1 MFKCR
6 DQQQQQQQLL
16 LTGCLCTPD
25 QSGAS
30 STETPHARS
39 KTSEFLPEMMR
50 TRTKSAL
57 SALELGI
64 KRVGHFPP
72 PTPPFSQ
79 CVPQHTHHRSLRN
92 CGRITCEAPHLT
104 TRRSAGRGSS
114 RVSGIYLTVNATRT
128 MKDEEEIE
136 KIIIGPLAAAAES
149 DSTQP
154 PAFLRLK
161 RFQIILQEL

>member
-6 DQQQQQQQLL
+6 DQQQQLL

-64 KRVGHFPP
+64 KRVGHFFSSPP
-72 PTPPFSQ
+72 LPTPPFSQ

-92 CGRITCEAPHLT
+92 CGRITCVAPHLT

-128 MKDEEEIE
+128 MKDEEERE
-136 KIIIGPLAAAAES
+136 KIIICPLAAAAES

-161 RFQIILQEL
+161 RFQII

>member
-1 MFKCR
+1 MLKKKKKIKKIYNPVWFPVTGWMWRQTVFKCR
-6 DQQQQQQQLL
+6 DQQQQLL

-64 KRVGHFPP
+64 KRVGHFFPP
-72 PTPPFSQ
+72 PPPFLNVSLNIHTT
-79 CVPQHTHHRSLRN
+79 VPYV
-92 CGRITCEAPHLT
+92 IAV
-104 TRRSAGRGSS
+104 A
-114 RVSGIYLTVNATRT
+114 
-128 MKDEEEIE
+128 
-136 KIIIGPLAAAAES
+136 
-149 DSTQP
+149 
-154 PAFLRLK
+154 
-161 RFQIILQEL
+161 